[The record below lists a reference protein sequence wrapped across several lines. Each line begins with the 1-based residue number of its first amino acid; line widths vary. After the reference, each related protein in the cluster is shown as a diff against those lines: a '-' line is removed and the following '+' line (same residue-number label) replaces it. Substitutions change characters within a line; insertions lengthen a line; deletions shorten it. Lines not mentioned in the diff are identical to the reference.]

1 MSNIKCTN
9 NKYYA
14 SIQKRNS
21 DFGRQMAVNIFD
33 LHQMAAPLITCTVPN
48 NK

>member
-1 MSNIKCTN
+1 MHE
-9 NKYYA
+9 
-14 SIQKRNS
+14 QKILCFHSKSNS

-33 LHQMAAPLITCTVPN
+33 LHQMATPLITCTVPY